1 MTTITPKNYAVLNT
15 SPVRKGVPEKATGQA
30 KYTGD
35 ITLPNMLYG
44 AILHSPLA
52 HARILHIDATKAK
65 KLPGVKAVLTT
76 KEVSNI
82 KFGHSP
88 ARFDETALAVDKV
101 RHVGDEVAAVAAVD
115 EQTAREALELIK
127 VDYEELPVILNA
139 VDALA
144 DGAPLIHAEYPRN
157 ICQEVHN
164 EVGNTERG
172 FAEAYLVRTDRFGNK
187 KSDGA
192 CLEPQAALANYDLNG
207 HLTLWTSTQVSHYVQ
222 RTVAIVLQLP
232 VDRVRVIAPY
242 VGGGFGVKASAGS
255 HEIIACMLSMNTHCP
270 VRLVLDREEVFMH
283 NRARH
288 QFYHEMK
295 IGVDKNGKIL
305 AHKHLSVLD
314 GGAYSS
320 FGIATIYYNGSLLHA
335 PYAIANMRYD
345 AYRVFTNKPAS
356 GALRGH
362 GGLSNRACFEAQLD
376 MVANELKIDPVE
388 IRIKNSVQAGDT
400 TASGYYLSS
409 FNMRECLKEARDS
422 SGWVKKKNKLPKGKG
437 IGVSTSYFVSG
448 AGASIYRT
456 DIPHST
462 VIIKVNDDGN
472 GVTVYSG
479 SNEIGQGSDTIIGM
493 IAAEVLGLKLED
505 VNVISGDTG
514 LCPIDLGAYS
524 SRQTLMT
531 GNATREAAESVRF
544 QILVKISQRYNLP
557 VTEFQLR
564 DGRVY
569 GTEKNQHELTE
580 IRNRYKF
587 EHRYFSNLADDGPLT
602 FAEVAR
608 LIYADSGSIL
618 GKGTYRPPEL
628 QYSKEWKG
636 SVVGASPAYSTQ
648 TCIAEVTVDSETGNL
663 TIDHLTLAHDCGFAI
678 NRKAIE
684 GQLEG
689 SMCHGLSEALFE
701 EMIFDSKGRQ
711 MNPTLGDYK
720 IPTTMDVPDMD
731 AIIIESNEPNGPFG
745 AKEVGEGCILP
756 VVPAI
761 INAIRD
767 ACGVVIMELPITSEK
782 ILKSLKAK
790 EAAKAE
796 YFIYKPPESADRIID
811 RAAELSRGS
820 SAR

>member
-144 DGAPLIHAEYPRN
+144 DSAPLIHAEYPRN

-255 HEIIACMLSMNTHCP
+255 HEILACMLSMNTHCP

>member
-35 ITLPNMLYG
+35 ITLQNMLYG

-115 EQTAREALELIK
+115 EQTARDALELIK

-422 SGWVKKKNKLPKGKG
+422 SGWVKKKNNMPKGKG

>member
-1 MTTITPKNYAVLNT
+1 
-15 SPVRKGVPEKATGQA
+15 
-30 KYTGD
+30 
-35 ITLPNMLYG
+35 
-44 AILHSPLA
+44 
-52 HARILHIDATKAK
+52 
-65 KLPGVKAVLTT
+65 
-76 KEVSNI
+76 
-82 KFGHSP
+82 
-88 ARFDETALAVDKV
+88 
-101 RHVGDEVAAVAAVD
+101 
-115 EQTAREALELIK
+115 
-127 VDYEELPVILNA
+127 
-139 VDALA
+139 
-144 DGAPLIHAEYPRN
+144 
-157 ICQEVHN
+157 
-164 EVGNTERG
+164 
-172 FAEAYLVRTDRFGNK
+172 
-187 KSDGA
+187 
-192 CLEPQAALANYDLNG
+192 
-207 HLTLWTSTQVSHYVQ
+207 
-222 RTVAIVLQLP
+222 
-232 VDRVRVIAPY
+232 
-242 VGGGFGVKASAGS
+242 
-255 HEIIACMLSMNTHCP
+255 
-270 VRLVLDREEVFMH
+270 
-283 NRARH
+283 
-288 QFYHEMK
+288 
-295 IGVDKNGKIL
+295 
-305 AHKHLSVLD
+305 
-314 GGAYSS
+314 
-320 FGIATIYYNGSLLHA
+320 
-335 PYAIANMRYD
+335 
-345 AYRVFTNKPAS
+345 
-356 GALRGH
+356 
-362 GGLSNRACFEAQLD
+362 
-376 MVANELKIDPVE
+376 VE

-422 SGWVKKKNKLPKGKG
+422 SEWVKKKNKMPKGKG

-479 SNEIGQGSDTIIGM
+479 SNEIGQGSDTVIGM
-493 IAAEVLGLKLED
+493 IAAEVLGLELAD

-531 GNATREAAESVRF
+531 GNATREAAESVKF
-544 QILVKISQRYNLP
+544 QMLVKISQRYNLP
-557 VTEFQLR
+557 ITEFHLR
-564 DGRVY
+564 NGRVH

-587 EHRYFSNLADDGPLT
+587 EHRYFSNLANDGPLT

-648 TCIAEVTVDSETGNL
+648 TCIAEVTVDFETGDL

-701 EMIFDSKGRQ
+701 EMIFDTKGRL
-711 MNPTLGDYK
+711 MNPTMGDYK
-720 IPTTMDVPDMD
+720 IPTALDVPDMD

-782 ILKSLKAK
+782 ILKGLKAK

-796 YFIYKPPESADRIID
+796 FYIYKPPESADKILE
-811 RAAELSRGS
+811 RAAELSKGT